1 MPEGTLHR
9 TEDNGSMAVLEIIIE
24 GDPRLREKAK
34 RIRHVD
40 DSARKLAQDMYET
53 IPVADGVAV
62 AAPQVGVTRR
72 LIVIRVPAGYEE
84 DDEGEI
90 TYRLA
95 DPEII
100 RHHGIQVGIEGCLS
114 IPGWI
119 GEVPRYESI
128 TVKAIDMDN
137 NPIRIKASGHLA
149 VIFQHEIDHLD
160 GILFTDRVED
170 RSTLRQVGERE
181 YEEIAEG

>member
-1 MPEGTLHR
+1 MT
-9 TEDNGSMAVLEIIIE
+9 VLDIVIE

-34 RIRHVD
+34 RIRQVD
-40 DSARKLAQDMYET
+40 DSVRKLAEDMYET
-53 IPVADGVAV
+53 IPVAEGVAV

-84 DDEGEI
+84 EGDPEI

-95 DPEII
+95 NPEIV
-100 RHHGIQVGIEGCLS
+100 RGHGRQVGPEGCLS
-114 IPGWI
+114 IPGWV
-119 GEVPRYESI
+119 GEVPRLETI

-137 NPIRIKASGHLA
+137 KPVRIKASGHLA

-170 RSTLRQVGERE
+170 RSTLRRVGERE
-181 YEEIAEG
+181 YEAVAEG